1 MGVGWR
7 VFEAHESGG
16 FGLLCGRNALE
27 GLLQTLSGACQGH
40 GEMGSVL
47 DWEFLALLVL
57 QFDGELFVGNGTLRR
72 LWETFL
78 LLFTCLYYGR
88 RVEFVWGNK
97 VERTS
102 SLLSLLS

>member
-57 QFDGELFVGNGTLRR
+57 QFDWRVVCWKRGLEAIVGNIFVVVLLFV
-72 LWETFL
+72 LW
-78 LLFTCLYYGR
+78 
-88 RVEFVWGNK
+88 
-97 VERTS
+97 
-102 SLLSLLS
+102 